1 VANRDAAH
9 TFETCE
15 IVFWRGYV
23 KCAFYAV
30 PEVGEPVGSPF
41 FRSRER
47 SPVQS
52 GAALEAHQALVEQ
65 LKGEGW
71 EPWARGR
78 AWYALTFRRRD
89 GSPIDVPEEPS
100 TVVATIEPHVLPP
113 PPPPEPEPE
122 PAPEAV
128 PAAAAHRSR
137 RPRRGRRRSRRR
149 RSS

>member
-1 VANRDAAH
+1 MAEREAAH

-15 IVFWRGYV
+15 IVFWRGYF

-30 PEVGEPVGSPF
+30 PQVGEPLGSPF
-41 FRSRER
+41 FRSPER

-52 GAALEAHQALVEQ
+52 GAALDAHGALVEQ
-65 LKGEGW
+65 LKDEGW

-78 AWYALTFRRRD
+78 TWYALTFRRRD
-89 GSPIDVPEEPS
+89 WSPIEEPEEPS
-100 TVVATIEPHVLPP
+100 TVVAAIDAHVVPP
-113 PPPPEPEPE
+113 PPSPEQKPE
-122 PAPEAV
+122 PAPEPV

-137 RPRRGRRRSRRR
+137 RARHGRPRSRRR

>member
-1 VANRDAAH
+1 MSERDAAH

-30 PEVGEPVGSPF
+30 PQVGEPIGSPS

-47 SPVQS
+47 SPMQS

-65 LKGEGW
+65 LKREGW

-78 AWYALTFRRRD
+78 TWYALTFRRRD
-89 GSPIDVPEEPS
+89 WPPINEPEGPS
-100 TVVATIEPHVLPP
+100 TVVATIE

-122 PAPEAV
+122 PAPEPL

-137 RPRRGRRRSRRR
+137 RARHGRPRSRRR

>member
-1 VANRDAAH
+1 MSERDAAH

-30 PEVGEPVGSPF
+30 PQVREPIGSPF

-47 SPVQS
+47 SPMQS

-65 LKGEGW
+65 LKDEGW

-78 AWYALTFRRRD
+78 TWYALTFRRSD
-89 GSPIDVPEEPS
+89 WPPINEPEAPS
-100 TVVATIEPHVLPP
+100 TVVATIEPR
-113 PPPPEPEPE
+113 PPEPEPE
-122 PAPEAV
+122 PAPEPL

-137 RPRRGRRRSRRR
+137 RARHGRPRSRRR